1 MPPTTIFFHSEHV
14 AVEDSM
20 DEEEARMEQLR
31 EELAAGLWEE
41 PDWVEWEEMQ
51 TMINKDDDSTIFG
64 SME

>member
-1 MPPTTIFFHSEHV
+1 
-14 AVEDSM
+14 M

-64 SME
+64 LME